1 MQTFVV
7 QMVGDSLGV
16 TFSQND
22 ADRFGIVAGAPFY
35 AVGTGKMLMLVRDG
49 EYARQ
54 LEVAETVM
62 RENRDVLR
70 RLAE

>member
-7 QMVGDSLGV
+7 QIIGDSLGV
-16 TFSQND
+16 TFSQSD
-22 ADRFGIVAGAPFY
+22 ADRLGVSAGTPFY
-35 AVGTGKMLMLVRDG
+35 AVGTGKMLMLVQDG

-54 LEVAETVM
+54 LEIAETVM